1 MQPTK
6 LPVFNGADAW
16 VLAAVAV
23 GGGLKGALLSEI
35 IAAGDL
41 INRTL
46 FTPQQLRSGFAKLL
60 GRGHV
65 AQLGER
71 YVIAGE
77 ARVAVVRALQEP
89 FTSFSVLQ
97 FFEEFLGASPYGT
110 GESDRDDPEWAFD
123 ELTDAMVAL
132 AIGEYH
138 AEVASLGQEIR
149 QTAGRG

>member
-1 MQPTK
+1 MHSTNI
-6 LPVFNGADAW
+6 PVFNSADAW

-23 GGGLKGALLSEI
+23 GGGLKGAVLKEV

-46 FTPQQLRSGFAKLL
+46 FTPRQLRTGFAKLL
-60 GRGHV
+60 GRGYV
-65 AQLGER
+65 AQLGHT
-71 YVIAGE
+71 YVIAGA

-97 FFEEFLGASPYGT
+97 FFEDFLGASAYGD
-110 GESDRDDPEWAFD
+110 GERDRDDPAWPFE

-132 AIGEYH
+132 AIAEYH
-138 AEVASLGQEIR
+138 GEVATLGQEIR
-149 QTAGRG
+149 RAV

>member
-1 MQPTK
+1 MQTK
-6 LPVFNGADAW
+6 IPVFNSADAW

-23 GGGLKGALLSEI
+23 GGGLKGAMLREV

-46 FTPQQLRSGFAKLL
+46 FTARQLRSGFAKLVS
-60 GRGHV
+60 RGYV
-65 AQLGER
+65 AQMGES
-71 YVIAGE
+71 YVIAGD

-97 FFEEFLGASPYGT
+97 FFEDFLGASAYGN
-110 GESDRDDPEWAFD
+110 GGSDRDDPDWPFE

-132 AIGEYH
+132 AIAEYH
-138 AEVASLGQEIR
+138 AEVASLGKEIR
-149 QTAGRG
+149 KAAWRA